1 MANGN
6 EIFLVSKEI
15 RRFYDALLMICG
27 LLLQILPFFKAPY
40 NERLLF
46 WLSVAI
52 YVIKLIDL
60 NDWLAFGFGTS
71 QPRCT

>member
-46 WLSVAI
+46 
-52 YVIKLIDL
+52 
-60 NDWLAFGFGTS
+60 
-71 QPRCT
+71 